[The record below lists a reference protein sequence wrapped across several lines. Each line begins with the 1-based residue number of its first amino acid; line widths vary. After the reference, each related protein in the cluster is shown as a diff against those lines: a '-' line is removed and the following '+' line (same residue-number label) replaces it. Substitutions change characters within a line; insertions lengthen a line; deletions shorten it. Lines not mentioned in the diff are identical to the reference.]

1 MEKYIYVMKNVMASR
16 FYVLKNV
23 DTPVFGL

>member
-23 DTPVFGL
+23 DTHVFGL